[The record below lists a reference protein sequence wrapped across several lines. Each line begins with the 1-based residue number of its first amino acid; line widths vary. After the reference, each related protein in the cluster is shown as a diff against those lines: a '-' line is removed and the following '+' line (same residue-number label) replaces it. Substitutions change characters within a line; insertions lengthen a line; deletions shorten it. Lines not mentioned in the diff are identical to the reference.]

1 MERNDD
7 LTNTTGS
14 LGNSS
19 TSPNFGSAGSVGSGS
34 GMSAGASDVGS
45 GMGSGMGSGAGSSGS
60 SAGRAQSAKDAA
72 TEKLGQA
79 REVAADKFGQAK
91 TAVSSGLSTAKDKA
105 STLNASLADKLEAG
119 ANKLRQ
125 NATASGSPYAPS
137 VGIDG
142 AAALSSS
149 GTSSDQMG
157 QLGTR
162 AADALQGTAN
172 FLREG
177 DVKAS
182 IEQQVRTNPARTLL
196 VALGVGYVLG
206 KALRSNR

>member
-7 LTNTTGS
+7 LTNTTGGTGG

-19 TSPNFGSAGSVGSGS
+19 TSPSFGSAGSTGAGAGYGASGS
-34 GMSAGASDVGS
+34 GM
-45 GMGSGMGSGAGSSGS
+45 GAGTEDATS
-60 SAGRAQSAKDAA
+60 RMQNAKD
-72 TEKLGQA
+72 
-79 REVAADKFGQAK
+79 VASEKFGQAK
-91 TAVSSGLSTAKDKA
+91 SAVTSGLGTVKEKA
-105 STLNASLADKLEAG
+105 STLNTSLADKLEAG

-125 NATASGSPYAPS
+125 GAGSGSPYAPS
-137 VGIDG
+137 TGIDG
-142 AAALSSS
+142 AASLSSDA
-149 GTSSDQMG
+149 GTG
-157 QLGTR
+157 QLGVK

-177 DVKAS
+177 DLKAS

-206 KALRSNR
+206 KALRNDR

>member
-7 LTNTTGS
+7 LTNTTGG

-19 TSPNFGSAGSVGSGS
+19 TSPNFGGTGSMGS
-34 GMSAGASDVGS
+34 GMSEGASDTGS
-45 GMGSGMGSGAGSSGS
+45 
-60 SAGRAQSAKDAA
+60 RVQNAKDTAA
-72 TEKLGQA
+72 DKFGQA
-79 REVAADKFGQAK
+79 KDVAADKFGQAK
-91 TAVSSGLSTAKDKA
+91 SAVSSGLGTAKEKA

-125 NATASGSPYAPS
+125 STAGSGSPYAPS

-142 AAALSSS
+142 SAALSSA
-149 GTSSDQMG
+149 GTSNEAVG

-177 DVKAS
+177 DIKAS
-182 IEQQVRTNPARTLL
+182 IEEQVRTNPARTLL

-206 KALRSNR
+206 KALRGSR

>member
-7 LTNTTGS
+7 LTNTTGGIGG

-19 TSPNFGSAGSVGSGS
+19 TSPSFGSTGST
-34 GMSAGASDVGS
+34 GS
-45 GMGSGMGSGAGSSGS
+45 GMGAGSGMGGSTSGASGASDASS
-60 SAGRAQSAKDAA
+60 RVQNAKDVAA
-72 TEKLGQA
+72 DKLGQA
-79 REVAADKFGQAK
+79 KSAM
-91 TAVSSGLSTAKDKA
+91 SSGLGTAKDKA

-125 NATASGSPYAPS
+125 GGSGSPYAPS
-137 VGIDG
+137 TGIDG
-142 AAALSSS
+142 SAALSS
-149 GTSSDQMG
+149 DQAMG

-177 DVKAS
+177 DLKAS
-182 IEQQVRTNPARTLL
+182 IESQVRTNPARTLL

>member
-7 LTNTTGS
+7 LTNTTGGIGG

-19 TSPNFGSAGSVGSGS
+19 SSPSFGSAGSTGAGAGFGTSGS
-34 GMSAGASDVGS
+34 GMGAGSS
-45 GMGSGMGSGAGSSGS
+45 GMGSGGSEDATS
-60 SAGRAQSAKDAA
+60 RMQNAK
-72 TEKLGQA
+72 
-79 REVAADKFGQAK
+79 EVASEKFGQAK
-91 TAVSSGLSTAKDKA
+91 SAVSSGLGTVKEKA
-105 STLNASLADKLEAG
+105 STLNTSIADKLEAG

-125 NATASGSPYAPS
+125 NAGSGSPYAPS
-137 VGIDG
+137 TGIDG
-142 AAALSSS
+142 AAALSS
-149 GTSSDQMG
+149 DQGAG
-157 QLGTR
+157 QLGAK

-177 DVKAS
+177 DLKAS

-206 KALRSNR
+206 KALRSDR

>member
-7 LTNTTGS
+7 LTNTTGG

-19 TSPNFGSAGSVGSGS
+19 TSPNFGSTGST
-34 GMSAGASDVGS
+34 DS
-45 GMGSGMGSGAGSSGS
+45 GMGSSGMGSSGMSSGASDAGS
-60 SAGRAQSAKDAA
+60 RVQNAKDTAA
-72 TEKLGQA
+72 E
-79 REVAADKFGQAK
+79 KFGQAK
-91 TAVSSGLSTAKDKA
+91 SAVSSGLGTAKDKA
-105 STLNASLADKLEAG
+105 SSLNASLADKLEAG

-125 NATASGSPYAPS
+125 SAAGSGSPYAPS

-142 AAALSSS
+142 SAALSSA
-149 GTSSDQMG
+149 GTSDQAMG

-162 AADALQGTAN
+162 AADALQGTAT

-177 DVKAS
+177 DLKGS
-182 IEQQVRTNPARTLL
+182 IEEQVRTNPARTLL

-206 KALRSNR
+206 KALRGSR